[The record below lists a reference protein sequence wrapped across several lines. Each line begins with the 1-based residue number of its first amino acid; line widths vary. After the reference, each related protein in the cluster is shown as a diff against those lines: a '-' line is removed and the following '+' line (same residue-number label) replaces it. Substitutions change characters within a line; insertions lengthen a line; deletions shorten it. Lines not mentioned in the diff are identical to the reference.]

1 MRKLIWL
8 LSAVAPGIAPPA
20 AKAQLDRTYG
30 PRLRP
35 PKSSSCGTPLP
46 NCTRGDAIQRAP
58 AADAALRR
66 RAHCPADAYGR
77 RGRLDEPPAQ

>member
-58 AADAALRR
+58 VAGAALRG
-66 RAHCPADAYGR
+66 RAHCPADCLRTAG
-77 RGRLDEPPAQ
+77 PPR